1 MDPASLGNLL
11 FDKTINNFIKRTL
24 LRKYRCKF
32 SDIEIKEATEL
43 SIHFNAKRWKKI
55 EKSILKKPKG
65 SIIVNEDYSPYGS
78 SDAVRKALDRLEGK
92 KVIIR
97 VAQGIYV
104 RPKISKLI
112 GTITPNA
119 EEVAEAIAKRD
130 RIRTVPTGSHA
141 LSALGLSTQ
150 VPMNIVL
157 LTDGSPREIKVGKRK
172 IKFKKTT
179 PKNLLAKG
187 KISRLVIQ
195 ALKEIGHGKL
205 KVEEE
210 HKILELLTKED
221 VKDLKH
227 DIALAP
233 VWIQKIM
240 KKAIVNGKD

>member
-1 MDPASLGNLL
+1 MQS
-11 FDKTINNFIKRTL
+11 
-24 LRKYRCKF
+24 
-32 SDIEIKEATEL
+32 
-43 SIHFNAKRWKKI
+43 I
-55 EKSILKKPKG
+55 EKQIERSIKSKPIG
-65 SIIVNEDYSPYGS
+65 SLVLPDDYLSYGS
-78 SDAVRKALDRLEGK
+78 SDAVRKALDRLQDK
-92 KVIIR
+92 KVLLR

-112 GTITPNA
+112 GPLVPSA

-130 RIRTVPTGSHA
+130 KIRTVPTGSYA
-141 LSALGLSTQ
+141 LNALGLSTQ

-179 PKNLLAKG
+179 PKNLMAKG

-195 ALKEIGHGKL
+195 ALKELGNGKVNE
-205 KVEEE
+205 VEEK
-210 HKILELLTKED
+210 KILELLKKED
-221 VKDLKH
+221 VKDLKY

-240 KKAIVNGKD
+240 KKALHDGKN